1 LQCTRSV
8 RSHAKSLGDT
18 QRSWKVGLVGCGKR
32 RCILIWNVVVVWG
45 MWPVVGDRR
54 GLGVGQY
61 QAAATR
67 ISLKKS
73 IFASRCEN
81 RTIRTKIKFMSI
93 SGIISFV
100 ELASVST
107 GSTYSACT

>member
-1 LQCTRSV
+1 M
-8 RSHAKSLGDT
+8 
-18 QRSWKVGLVGCGKR
+18 LV
-32 RCILIWNVVVVWG
+32 WSVVVVWG
-45 MWPVVGDRR
+45 MWPDVGDRR
-54 GLGVGQY
+54 GLGQY
-61 QAAATR
+61 QAAATG
-67 ISLKKS
+67 ISLKKW

-81 RTIRTKIKFMSI
+81 STIRTKIKFMSI